1 MKQDETRIQYVA
13 PELTVLGSVEK
24 LTGVLERGVPDLVS
38 HGNIL

>member
-1 MKQDETRIQYVA
+1 MKQDETRMSYEA
-13 PELTVLGSVEK
+13 PKLTVLGSVEN